1 MFFEGDAEEA
11 LWCVVLTL
19 DFSLRVGRLSEG
31 RKALGFKVKGLGSCI
46 LTLSQHQHRLS
57 VRGKQVREREA
68 CV

>member
-31 RKALGFKVKGLGSCI
+31 RKALGL
-46 LTLSQHQHRLS
+46 RLEGFRFVYTHTFS
-57 VRGKQVREREA
+57 ASASPECERE
-68 CV
+68 VSV